1 MPAVSVII
9 PNYNHAPFLRQRI
22 DSVLGQSFTDIEIIL
37 LDDCSSDKSRNV
49 IEGYRAHPLVTHI
62 VFNERNSGSTFRQ
75 WEKGLALSKGE
86 YVWIAESDD
95 WAHPEFLATIV
106 PLLRD
111 DKKVMIGYCMS
122 AITDELGTINGTYL
136 PYLHPYR
143 IEVWSNDFKM
153 EGKHFLEEFLS
164 KLNAIP
170 NSSAVVFRK
179 EALSGVTIDKQMR
192 YCGDWKLW
200 WDILLKGDIVY
211 VAAEMNYYRW
221 HANTVTKL
229 IVSKELFEKERMALV
244 RYFYQSALRIGK
256 RKELLEIYYRDLYRQ
271 VQLSPVKI
279 FMAMGRIFV
288 DLPLI
293 LRVLLASKTG

>member
-1 MPAVSVII
+1 M
-9 PNYNHAPFLRQRI
+9 
-22 DSVLGQSFTDIEIIL
+22 
-37 LDDCSSDKSRNV
+37 K
-49 IEGYRAHPLVTHI
+49 HI
-62 VFNERNSGSTFRQ
+62 VFNERNSRSTFRQ
-75 WEKGLALSKGE
+75 WERGLALSQGE

-122 AITDELGTINGTYL
+122 AIADEQGTITGTYL
-136 PYLHPYR
+136 QHLHPYR
-143 IEVWSNDFKM
+143 KEVWSNDFKM

-170 NSSAVVFRK
+170 NASAVVFRK
-179 EALSGVTIDKQMR
+179 EALSGLTIDKQMR

-211 VAAEMNYYRW
+211 VAAVMNYYRW
-221 HANTVTKL
+221 HANTVTKR
-229 IVSKELFEKERMALV
+229 IASEELFEKERMALV
-244 RYFYQSALRIGK
+244 RYFYQSALGIGK
-256 RKELLEIYYRDLYRQ
+256 RKELLETYYRYLYRQ
-271 VQLSPVKI
+271 VRLSPVKI
-279 FMAMGRIFV
+279 FTAMGRIIV

-293 LRVLLASKTG
+293 LRVLLGSRIG